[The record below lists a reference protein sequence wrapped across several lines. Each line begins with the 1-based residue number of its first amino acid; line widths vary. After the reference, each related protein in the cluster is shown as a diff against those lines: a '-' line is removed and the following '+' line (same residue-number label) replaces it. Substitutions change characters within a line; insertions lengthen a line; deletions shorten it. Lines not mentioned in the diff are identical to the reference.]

1 MAKSLSPLVLI
12 LGQDSLRADRA
23 LAEAL
28 AVRNV
33 EADDIVRIWGDESS
47 FPQVFAAAT
56 SRSLFSDRTV
66 VVVRRAERL
75 RDAGKAGTDEDHD
88 GDEDSAE
95 DDEPAEAPAKARG
108 SKGGKSAKDATPEI
122 PELDATSCLILVARK
137 VDRRGGLWRKVG
149 KAAETIDADYLKG
162 KGLLM
167 QAGNEARALGLRIA
181 EDVLRDLVEQSGP
194 SLGRIVSELEKMALY
209 ASTPGRA
216 ADDIIATTSSP
227 PLYLLSDAVLARDRK
242 RCLGLL
248 DDALRQGEHGL
259 RVLAT
264 LHGSVRRLAM
274 FRAARKSGTPA
285 AEAAQ
290 QLGIMPFKV
299 ADMDRAARSW
309 SDAEVGRAL
318 SVFAEVDR
326 RLKLSGPA
334 SAALVHALARV
345 TSGARA

>member
-1 MAKSLSPLVLI
+1 MAKSLSPIVLI

-23 LAEAL
+23 LAETL
-28 AVRNV
+28 ATRQVDP
-33 EADDIVRIWGDESS
+33 EDIVRIWGDESS

-75 RDAGKAGTDEDHD
+75 RDAGKS
-88 GDEDSAE
+88 GDEEDYEGGESEA
-95 DDEPAEAPAKARG
+95 DDEPPAEPVKARG
-108 SKGGKSAKDATPEI
+108 GKTVKSAKDAAPEI
-122 PELDATSCLILVARK
+122 PELDPGSCLILVARK
-137 VDRRGGLWRKVG
+137 VDRRGGMWRKVG
-149 KAAETIDADYLKG
+149 KAAETIDVDYLKG

-167 QAGNEARALGLRIA
+167 QAGSEARGLGLRIA

-209 ASTPGRA
+209 ANTPGRA
-216 ADDIIATTSSP
+216 ADDIIATTASP

-274 FRAARKSGTPA
+274 FRAARKSGIPA

-299 ADMDRAARSW
+299 ADMERAARTW
-309 SDAEVGRAL
+309 TDADVGRAL

-334 SAALVHALARV
+334 SPALVHALARV

>member
-1 MAKSLSPLVLI
+1 MAKSLSPIVLI

-28 AVRNV
+28 AARGVGP
-33 EADDIVRIWGDESS
+33 EDITRIWGDEAS

-75 RDAGKAGTDEDHD
+75 RDAGKAG
-88 GDEDSAE
+88 AE
-95 DDEPAEAPAKARG
+95 DDYDADGPDGDDDAPEEPVKTR
-108 SKGGKSAKDATPEI
+108 GGKAGKAAKDATPEI
-122 PELDATSCLILVARK
+122 PALDDGCCLILVARK
-137 VDRRGGLWRKVG
+137 VDRRGGVWRKVS

-162 KGLLM
+162 KGLQM
-167 QAGNEARALGLRIA
+167 AAAAEARSLGLRITD
-181 EDVLRDLVEQSGP
+181 DVLRDLVEQSGP
-194 SLGRIVSELEKMALY
+194 ALGRIVSELEKMALY
-209 ASTPGRA
+209 ASTPGRP

-227 PLYLLSDAVLARDRK
+227 PLYLLSDAVLARDRR
-242 RCLGLL
+242 RCMGLL

-264 LHGSVRRLAM
+264 LHGSIRKLAM
-274 FRAARKSGTPA
+274 FRAARKAGTSSTD
-285 AEAAQ
+285 AAQ

-299 ADMDRAARSW
+299 VDMERAARSW
-309 SDAEVGRAL
+309 SDADIGRAL
-318 SVFAEVDR
+318 STLAEVDR

-334 SAALVHALARV
+334 SPALVHALARV

>member
-1 MAKSLSPLVLI
+1 MAKSLSPIVLI

-28 AVRNV
+28 AARNV
-33 EADDIVRIWGDESS
+33 DPEDIVRIWGDESS

-75 RDAGKAGTDEDHD
+75 RDAGKSG
-88 GDEDSAE
+88 
-95 DDEPAEAPAKARG
+95 DDEAHEGDDSQADDDPPPEPVKARG
-108 SKGGKSAKDATPEI
+108 GKAAKDPTPEI
-122 PELDATSCLILVARK
+122 PELDPGSYLILVARK
-137 VDRRGGLWRKVG
+137 ADRRGGMWRKVS
-149 KAAETIDADYLKG
+149 KAAETIDAEYLKG

-167 QAGNEARALGLRIA
+167 QAGSEARSLGLRIA

-242 RCLGLL
+242 RCMGLL

-299 ADMDRAARSW
+299 TDMERAARAW
-309 SDAEVGRAL
+309 TDSDVGKAL

-334 SAALVHALARV
+334 SPALVHALARV

>member
-23 LAEAL
+23 LAETL
-28 AVRNV
+28 AARNV
-33 EADDIVRIWGDESS
+33 DPEDIVRIWGDESS
-47 FPQVFAAAT
+47 FPHVFAAAT

-75 RDAGKAGTDEDHD
+75 RDAGKAG
-88 GDEDSAE
+88 
-95 DDEPAEAPAKARG
+95 DDEEHEGDDSQADDDPPAEPVKARG
-108 SKGGKSAKDATPEI
+108 GKAAKSAKDATPEI
-122 PELDATSCLILVARK
+122 PELDPGSYLILVARK
-137 VDRRGGLWRKVG
+137 VDRRGGMWRKVS
-149 KAAETIDADYLKG
+149 KAAETVDADYLKG

-167 QAGNEARALGLRIA
+167 QAGSEARSLGLRIA

-242 RCLGLL
+242 RCMGLL

-299 ADMDRAARSW
+299 ADMERAARTW
-309 SDAEVGRAL
+309 TDADVGKAL

-334 SAALVHALARV
+334 SPALVHALARV